1 MLYKSSYK
9 AFKTTDMTCI
19 VICVILILTSTVWNI
34 GIIQV
39 LIITTIWGILIF
51 SYSIEAMKFQ
61 KTGKK

>member
-19 VICVILILTSTVWNI
+19 VIWVILILTSTVWNI

-39 LIITTIWGILIF
+39 LIITTIWEVLIF
-51 SYSIEAMKFQ
+51 SYSIEVMKFQ
-61 KTGKK
+61 NTGKK

>member
-9 AFKTTDMTCI
+9 ALIMTII
-19 VICVILILTSTVWNI
+19 VIWVILILTSTVLNI

-39 LIITTIWGILIF
+39 LIITTIWEVLIF
-51 SYSIEAMKFQ
+51 SYSIEVMNFQ

>member
-19 VICVILILTSTVWNI
+19 VIWVILILTSTVWNI

-39 LIITTIWGILIF
+39 LIITTIWEVLIF
-51 SYSIEAMKFQ
+51 SYSIEVIKFQ